1 MESVSLRNRH
11 EQVEQILGNTTQD
24 VTYSPNTIQQLQ
36 LLYILAAVFWIVL
49 CILLNLM
56 KYANWLIWILLAL
69 PLIIFGLN
77 FYAVPYI
84 GPDIEQYMTTGDYLA
99 FGTLIVIVLVYWK
112 APISE
117 NSKTEFLK
125 IIVVAAILMM
135 LGMLDLWVPQ
145 QYRSIVRHL
154 HSILDTYALIL
165 LSVALYFYYHVH
177 AESSKEL
184 V

>member
-1 MESVSLRNRH
+1 MESVSQHHRH
-11 EQVEQILGNTTQD
+11 NQIQEILVDKD
-24 VTYSPNTIQQLQ
+24 VATSYSPNTIQQLQ
-36 LLYILAAVFWIVL
+36 LLYILAAVFWVVL
-49 CILLNLM
+49 CILLNLL

-69 PLIIFGLN
+69 PIIIFGIN

-112 APISE
+112 APIAESA
-117 NSKTEFLK
+117 KTEFLK
-125 IIVVAAILMM
+125 IIVVSAILIM
-135 LGMLDLWVPQ
+135 LSMLDLWVPQ
-145 QYRSIVRHL
+145 QYRTLVRHL

-177 AESSKEL
+177 SESSKEL